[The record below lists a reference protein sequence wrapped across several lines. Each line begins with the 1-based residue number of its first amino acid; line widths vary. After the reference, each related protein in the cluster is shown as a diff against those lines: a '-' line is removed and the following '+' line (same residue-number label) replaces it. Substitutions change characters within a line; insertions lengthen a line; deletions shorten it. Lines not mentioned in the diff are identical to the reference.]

1 MRINMTAFAY
11 GINWL
16 TKNVRSYIMDIDVLF
31 ESYYESR

>member
-1 MRINMTAFAY
+1 MTAFAY

-31 ESYYESR
+31 ARLL